1 MKIRNMKQVTERV
14 KGLKGRKLFRRN
26 QIIITTLAVMIAA
39 AGYLNYAGKRDLEA
53 GSRLSQAGSLEL
65 SEEDLMAEN
74 LAAQSETV
82 SDILSLD
89 NDPAEGEV
97 AEAGP
102 EDTSLALGDNGTG
115 GEASTQEGEL
125 SGNSTDTGNTG
136 ESADPAG
143 YENPGEA
150 VLTSGMSVAD
160 YIAGVQLSREQIRA
174 KNKETLMSLI
184 NSTNIDEAAK
194 QQAIQDMI
202 RITEIS
208 EKENAAETLLM
219 AKGFADPVVSI
230 TDDKVDVVIHASSIT
245 DSQRAQ
251 IEDIVKRKAEVGADQ
266 IIITLLNMAD

>member
-102 EDTSLALGDNGTG
+102 GGYKSCTG
-115 GEASTQEGEL
+115 G
-125 SGNSTDTGNTG
+125 
-136 ESADPAG
+136 
-143 YENPGEA
+143 
-150 VLTSGMSVAD
+150 
-160 YIAGVQLSREQIRA
+160 
-174 KNKETLMSLI
+174 
-184 NSTNIDEAAK
+184 
-194 QQAIQDMI
+194 
-202 RITEIS
+202 
-208 EKENAAETLLM
+208 
-219 AKGFADPVVSI
+219 
-230 TDDKVDVVIHASSIT
+230 
-245 DSQRAQ
+245 
-251 IEDIVKRKAEVGADQ
+251 
-266 IIITLLNMAD
+266 